1 MPIPQKRIDSYDI
14 ETSVSDDTILIANKN
29 GKTINIEFSSI
40 PNYIQKNISY
50 ITNEEI
56 DALFN
61 KRRWIN
67 ATRFYF
73 KPKWTRPFIE

>member
-14 ETSVSDDTILIANKN
+14 EASVSDDTILIANKN

-40 PNYIQKNISY
+40 LNYIQENISY

-61 KRRWIN
+61 KGG
-67 ATRFYF
+67 
-73 KPKWTRPFIE
+73 

>member
-40 PNYIQKNISY
+40 PNYIQENISY

-61 KRRWIN
+61 KRRWTN